1 MEKNKSIWMKKNM
14 SSIHFNILDPQR
26 LEVFNLLSSFKKYGI
41 LGGGTAIALQIE
53 HRKSYDFDI
62 FLEKSIPK
70 ELINDVKKIF
80 PDFQILRE
88 ETNQFDFVVRNEI
101 KLTFLKHAFPPLH
114 PPIKTGSLDLF
125 NLKDLASNKAATI
138 GRRGVWRD
146 YVDLFFL
153 IKNGTSSLKS
163 VITETEKRFGGE
175 FNKRLFLE
183 QLLFTKDITDFEI
196 DYLSKTYSFEEIS
209 SFFENQVKNYTL
221 Y

>member
-1 MEKNKSIWMKKNM
+1 MLKDM
-14 SSIHFNILDPQR
+14 SNIHLEILDTER

-62 FLEKSIPK
+62 FLEESIPK
-70 ELINDVKKIF
+70 VLINDVKEIF

-88 ETNQFDFVVRNEI
+88 ETNQLDFVVRNEV
-101 KLTFLKHAFPPLH
+101 KLTFLKHAFSPLY
-114 PPIKTGSLDLF
+114 PPIRTSSLSLF

-153 IKNGTSSLKS
+153 IKKGVSSLAS
-163 VITETEKRFGGE
+163 IITETEKRFGGE

-183 QLLFTKDITDFEI
+183 QLLYTKDITDFGI
-196 DYLSKTYSFEEIS
+196 DYLNESYSFEEIS
-209 SFFENQVKNYTL
+209 SFFENQVESYTL